1 QGREVDGQEVDGQK
15 GRQEGRQE
23 EVREEVQGRQEKVR
37 RQNGQDGQEVTRFD
51 LIQRQGASLPFSFM
65 RSLLAPLLALLLV
78 AAPAFAQQPQLP
90 VVQLNA
96 GMHLIRAEVAADY
109 GSRMTG
115 LMQRASMP
123 SNAGML
129 FIFDEATTQCMWMKN
144 TLIPLSVAFIDDKG
158 AIINVEEM
166 EPQTEDSHCAKRPA
180 RYALEMNR
188 GWFAARG
195 IKPGSRTGG
204 IPGTQ

>member
-1 QGREVDGQEVDGQK
+1 
-15 GRQEGRQE
+15 
-23 EVREEVQGRQEKVR
+23 
-37 RQNGQDGQEVTRFD
+37 
-51 LIQRQGASLPFSFM
+51 M
-65 RSLLAPLLALLLV
+65 RLFLAFFLA

-115 LMQRASMP
+115 LMHRASMP

-129 FIFDEATTQCMWMKN
+129 FIFDESQQQCMWMKN
-144 TLIPLSVAFIDDKG
+144 TLIPLSVAFIDDSG
-158 AIINVEEM
+158 TIINVEDM
-166 EPQTEDSHCAKRPA
+166 APQTEDSHCAKRPS

-195 IKPGSRTGG
+195 IKPGTRLGG
-204 IPGTQ
+204 IPGAKQ